1 MRLLPGLRH
10 ELQAVPE
17 QTLGVGVHTLI
28 GLAAD
33 AQVTVL
39 GARAGHRT
47 DDAVTLRMTVRATNH
62 GRRRTRTEGQGCE
75 LGQHVLAGRI
85 GVVQD
90 AHRGTVP
97 RGGILASHNQ
107 GVVDS
112 ARINHGGGD
121 SHRVHEAQACVRNIE
136 VQGVTRQVQAVV
148 HTHRY
153 GGLEVIARDRGVDEQ
168 ANLGAVNTR
177 LFDSLLC
184 GGDHAVLESLPLGPA
199 AAGANAGKALE
210 QALGHLQALVGLGQL
225 FVKIVARDNLGR

>member
-17 QTLGVGVHTLI
+17 QALGVGVHALI

-33 AQVTVL
+33 AQVAVL

-97 RGGILASHNQ
+97 RGGILTSDNQ

-121 SHRVHEAQACVRNIE
+121 GHRVHKAQACVRNIE
-136 VQGVTRQVQAVV
+136 V
-148 HTHRY
+148 
-153 GGLEVIARDRGVDEQ
+153 
-168 ANLGAVNTR
+168 
-177 LFDSLLC
+177 
-184 GGDHAVLESLPLGPA
+184 
-199 AAGANAGKALE
+199 
-210 QALGHLQALVGLGQL
+210 
-225 FVKIVARDNLGR
+225 